1 MPIGGSDPAAT
12 LRDVAA
18 SLVSEHAPVVV
29 GLVAPDETLL
39 ALDGALAERLGYRRE
54 DVVGRRFTELV
65 QDQEVCAVVRAALAG
80 EHAARTTVLNG
91 RTWLVAAHP
100 LHEEDGT
107 PAGAVAVLTFAD
119 EAEVHQELTE
129 KESLNEQ
136 FGALIELSKD
146 FIAIADLDGTVT
158 FVNRAGRALV
168 GLHSDEDALGRPTT
182 DYFTEQGK
190 AKSRE
195 IEESVREHGYWEGET
210 QLRHFGTGEA
220 IPVSANSFLVTR
232 SSDGTPL
239 ALATVQRDLRQRL
252 RQERALAVRAQEQ
265 RAVAELG
272 RLALTMPLNQLMR
285 ETVQLIQARY
295 PRLIA
300 GVLRRS
306 EDGRTTEMVASS
318 LPNWVPIVLDLEED
332 SLTGR
337 ALLRN
342 ELVYTDDVIEDPA
355 FPHAEATTRFGMRS
369 ALCCPIPGDEHP
381 WGIVG
386 ASGPDPRR
394 WTEDDV
400 AFVESVAATLGAAVR
415 RHELE
420 SQLQHQ
426 ALHDPLTGLP
436 NRALVLDRIDTA
448 LDRAVRRGGLLA
460 VVLLDLDDFKTV
472 NDSLGH
478 GSGDE
483 MLTELATRF
492 EQVVRRGDTVARLGG
507 DEFVVVCEDLAGEQ
521 EVAFTVE
528 ALLETC
534 ARPVEI
540 GGRRISLSASAGVAL
555 AVGGEGDTTALLS
568 EADIAMYRAKRDR
581 PGTYRIFDEAMR
593 GDVLGRINVAGELR
607 TAIRSGGLTIDYQPI
622 VDLATGEVVAMEA
635 LARWTNEA
643 GERVPPDVF
652 IPVAEET
659 GLIGELGAAVL
670 RAAAEQAVAWQ
681 QHREVGVRVNSSPHE
696 LRSSTFYD
704 EVMTTL
710 EQTGLPARLL
720 GLEITES
727 IFVDDDKVT
736 QDTLTRLRD
745 AGVSLLIDDF
755 GTGYSSLSYLQRFPV
770 VDVLKID
777 RSFLGEGTRG
787 EAVVQAVVGLG
798 RAFGL
803 QVCAEGVETPE
814 QHARVIE
821 LGCDFAQGYLLS
833 RPVPADRTDELIA
846 GWQPRLPD
854 ADPAPPGL

>member
-1 MPIGGSDPAAT
+1 MPIGGSDPTAT

-18 SLVSEHAPVVV
+18 SLVSEHAPVVI
-29 GLVAPDETLL
+29 GLVGPDETLL
-39 ALDGALAERLGYRRE
+39 ALDGALVERLGYRRP
-54 DVVGRRFTELV
+54 DFVGHRFTELV
-65 QDQEVCAVVRAALAG
+65 ADLTTRRVIRAALAG
-80 EHAARTTVLNG
+80 GHAAETTVLNG
-91 RTWLVAAHP
+91 RTWMVAAHP
-100 LHEEDGT
+100 LHDEDGT
-107 PAGAVAVLTFAD
+107 LAGAVAALTFAD
-119 EAEVHQELTE
+119 EADVHRELTE
-129 KESLNEQ
+129 KEALNEQ
-136 FGALIELSKD
+136 FGALIELSQD

-158 FVNRAGRALV
+158 FVNRAGRAMV
-168 GLHSDEDALGRPTT
+168 GLHSDEDALGRPTA

-190 AKSRE
+190 AKSQE
-195 IEESVREHGYWEGET
+195 IEESVREHGTWEGET
-210 QLRHFGTGEA
+210 QLRHFVTGEA

-239 ALATVQRDLRQRL
+239 ALATVQRDLRHRI
-252 RQERALAVRAQEQ
+252 RQERTLAVRAQEQ
-265 RAVAELG
+265 RAIAELG

-285 ETVQLIQARY
+285 ETVQLINARY
-295 PRLIA
+295 PRLVA

-306 EDGRTTEMVASS
+306 EDGRTSEMVASS
-318 LPNWVPIVLDLEED
+318 LPNWVPVVLDLDED

-342 ELVYTDDVIEDPA
+342 ELVHTDDVVDDPA
-355 FPHAEATTRFGMRS
+355 FPHDEATTRFGMRS
-369 ALCCPIPGDEHP
+369 ALCCPIPGDTHP

-386 ASGPDPRR
+386 ASGPDPRH

-400 AFVESVAATLGAAVR
+400 AFVESIAATLGAAVR

-420 SQLQHQ
+420 NQLQHQ

-436 NRALVLDRIDTA
+436 NRALVLDRIDHA
-448 LDRAVRRGGLLA
+448 LGRAVRRGSLLA

-478 GSGDE
+478 GIGDE
-483 MLTELATRF
+483 MLAELATRF
-492 EQVVRRGDTVARLGG
+492 EAVVRRGDTVARLGG
-507 DEFVVVCEDLAGEQ
+507 DEFVVVCEDMTGEQ

-540 GGRRISLSASAGVAL
+540 DGRRISLSASAGVAL
-555 AVGGEGDTTALLS
+555 AVSGEGSTTTLLS

-607 TAIRSGGLTIDYQPI
+607 AAIRSGGLDIDYQPI

-670 RAAAEQAVAWQ
+670 RGSAAQAMTWQ
-681 QHREVGVRVNSSPHE
+681 QHREVGVRVNASPHE
-696 LRSSTFYD
+696 LRSSSYYD

-710 EQTGLPARLL
+710 EETGLPARLL

-821 LGCDFAQGYLLS
+821 LGCDFAQGYLLA
-833 RPVPADRTDELIA
+833 RPVPADQTGDLIA
-846 GWQPRLPD
+846 GWHPRLPR
-854 ADPAPPGL
+854 PASR